1 MRIVFMGS
9 PDFAVVHLRAL
20 LEAGHEIPAVVTVP
34 DKPQGRGRKLR
45 PSPVKQEALN
55 RGIPVLQPN
64 SLKADDFVNALRALN
79 AELFVVV
86 AYRILPAVVFNIP
99 PKGTI
104 NVHASLLPKYRGAAP
119 INRAIMNGD
128 TETGVT
134 IIRIDEKVDTGAV
147 LARQKVPITEE
158 MNAGT
163 LHDILSE
170 KGASLL
176 VSTLARLDE
185 IVPLPQD
192 DEQATSAPKIRKETC
207 RIDFNRPVLEVFN
220 LIRGLSPYPA
230 AFCFHQN
237 KMLKIYTAEIA
248 EHSNKTPGRPG
259 YVTEVNKS
267 SFCVACQPGVLRI
280 REVQLQGKRRM
291 PVKDFFNGYTIK
303 PGDVLE

>member
-9 PDFAVVHLRAL
+9 PDFAVVHLQAL
-20 LEAGHEIPAVVTVP
+20 LKAGHEIPAVVTVP

-64 SLKADDFVNALRALN
+64 SLKADDFVNSLRALK

-147 LARQKVPITEE
+147 LAREKVSIEDDMT
-158 MNAGT
+158 AGI
-163 LHDILSE
+163 LHDILAE
-170 KGASLL
+170 RGADLL
-176 VSTLARLDE
+176 VRTLSRLDE
-185 IVPLPQD
+185 ITPLPQD
-192 DEQATSAPKIRKETC
+192 DTQATSAPKIRKETC
-207 RIDFNRPVLEVFN
+207 RIDFNRPVTEVFN

-237 KMLKIYTAEIA
+237 KMLKIFTAEIA
-248 EHSNKTPGRPG
+248 GHSNGTAKQPGW
-259 YVTEVNKS
+259 VTRVDKS
-267 SFCVACQPGVLRI
+267 GFCVACHPGELRI
-280 REVQLQGKRRM
+280 SEVQLQGKRRM
-291 PVKDFFNGYTIK
+291 SVKDFFNGYTIK
-303 PGDVLE
+303 VGDVLE

>member
-9 PDFAVVHLRAL
+9 PDFAVVHLQAL
-20 LEAGHEIPAVVTVP
+20 LAAGHDIPTVVTVP

-45 PSPVKQEALN
+45 PSPVKQEAL
-55 RGIPVLQPN
+55 RHGIPVLQPA
-64 SLKADDFVNALRALN
+64 SLKAEDFVDTLQAIQ

-134 IIRIDEKVDTGAV
+134 IIRIDEKVDTGAI
-147 LARQKVPITEE
+147 LARKKVVITPT

-163 LHDILSE
+163 LHDLLAENGS
-170 KGASLL
+170 ALL
-176 VSTLARLDE
+176 VKTLARYDE
-185 IVPLPQD
+185 IIPIPQD
-192 DEQATSAPKIRKETC
+192 DAQATKAPKIHKENC
-207 RIDFNRPVLEVFN
+207 QINFNRSAMEVFN

-230 AFCFHQN
+230 AFCYHQD
-237 KMLKIYTAEIA
+237 KMLKIFTAEI
-248 EHSNKTPGRPG
+248 
-259 YVTEVNKS
+259 VEVNEETSLQSGRVIKVDKS
-267 SFCVACQPGVLRI
+267 SFDVACHPGALRI
-280 REVQLQGKRRM
+280 LEIQLQGKKRM
-291 PVKDFFNGYTIK
+291 SVKSFFNGYNLK
-303 PGDVLE
+303 VGDILE